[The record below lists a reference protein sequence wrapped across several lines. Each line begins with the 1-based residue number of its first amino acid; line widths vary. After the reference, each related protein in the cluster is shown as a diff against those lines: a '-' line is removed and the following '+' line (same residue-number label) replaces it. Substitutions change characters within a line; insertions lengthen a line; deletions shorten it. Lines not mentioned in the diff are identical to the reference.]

1 MGNSHLLN
9 CRTRFFGFLRTAKL
23 PLMIPE
29 WFVYKQQFSLRVA
42 QHLLLH
48 KADPMPCHFVELF
61 QLMNLP
67 SDRSGSLLTG
77 VPFLVC
83 Q

>member
-1 MGNSHLLN
+1 MGNSHWLN
-9 CRTRFFGFLRTAKL
+9 CQTPFFVLLFFWVFLRTAKL

-29 WFVYKQQFSLRVA
+29 WFVYKQQFSLRVT

-48 KADPMPCHFVELF
+48 KADPTPRHFVELF

-67 SDRSGSLLTG
+67 GDRSGSL
-77 VPFLVC
+77 
-83 Q
+83 